1 LVFSSITFL
10 FYFLPLVLFSYYLVP
25 YKLKNFILLI
35 FSLIFYA
42 YGEPIYIF
50 IMLFSCVVDYINALI
65 IDKYRNTYK
74 AKLALIFSIIINLSL
89 LAFFKYSDFFISI
102 VNSLTN
108 YNIPLLNITLPIG
121 ISFYTFQTMSYTIDV
136 YRNEAP
142 IQKNIFSL
150 STFVTLFPQLVAGPI
165 VRYSDVSYDLNHR
178 IHNFDKFYNGVY
190 RFIIGLCKKVI
201 LANNLGVIWYSI
213 KATPYDTLS
222 LATSWLGIICFTLQI
237 YFDFSGY
244 SDMAIGLG
252 KIFGF
257 DFLENF
263 NFPYISKSITEFWR
277 RWHISL
283 GVWFRDYVYIPLG
296 GNRCSKSRWFLN
308 IFIVWFLTGLW
319 HGASFNFIL
328 WGLYFGVVLIFE
340 KLFLLEFLGLEF
352 LDDLV
357 EFLTL
362 VLVSV
367 DSSSNSLISGLC
379 LLDFLVDDFVFLDS
393 FLDSLILVVGLTSS
407 LEFSISSCFLD
418 FFLDP
423 LVLGLFLLAF
433 LLDFLFFNFSL
444 LEFKSSEFKLVVFEL
459 LTVKVVSSKVVLLTI
474 WL

>member
-1 LVFSSITFL
+1 MVFSSITFL

-296 GNRCSKSRWFLN
+296 G
-308 IFIVWFLTGLW
+308 
-319 HGASFNFIL
+319 
-328 WGLYFGVVLIFE
+328 LYFWIILIFE
-340 KLFLLEFLGLEF
+340 KLFLLQFLKKLPNWIKHFYTMF
-352 LDDLV
+352 LV
-357 EFLTL
+357 IIGF
-362 VLVSV
+362 VLFEI
-367 DSSSNSLISGLC
+367 DSLNGVYNYLISMFNFKNIIVDDVFLYY
-379 LLDFLVDDFVFLDS
+379 LIPNITLIIFAIIASTPIIKIILDRYKYIRIITLIFGMILSTSFLVDASFNPFLY
-393 FLDSLILVVGLTSS
+393 FR
-407 LEFSISSCFLD
+407 F
-418 FFLDP
+418 
-423 LVLGLFLLAF
+423 
-433 LLDFLFFNFSL
+433 
-444 LEFKSSEFKLVVFEL
+444 
-459 LTVKVVSSKVVLLTI
+459 
-474 WL
+474 

>member
-1 LVFSSITFL
+1 MVFSSITFL
-10 FYFLPLVLFSYYLVP
+10 FYFLPLVLFCYYLVP

-150 STFVTLFPQLVAGPI
+150 SAFVTLFPQLVAGPI

-296 GNRCSKSRWFLN
+296 GNRCSKGRWFLN

-319 HGASFNFIL
+319 HGASWNFVL
-328 WGLYFGVVLIFE
+328 WGLYFGVIITLE
-340 KLFLLEFLGLEF
+340 KAFLMKWLNQFPTIIRHIYTLFLLLIGWGLFAFDNFTHLKAYFKVMFSLEDVALYNQTTLYYF
-352 LDDLV
+352 TSNMILLIILV
-357 EFLTL
+357 IASTPLLKVIYYKLIRSKYSSVIELIIIPMACLLILTL
-362 VLVSV
+362 STAYLV
-367 DSSSNSLISGLC
+367 DSSYNP
-379 LLDFLVDDFVFLDS
+379 FLYFRF
-393 FLDSLILVVGLTSS
+393 
-407 LEFSISSCFLD
+407 
-418 FFLDP
+418 
-423 LVLGLFLLAF
+423 
-433 LLDFLFFNFSL
+433 
-444 LEFKSSEFKLVVFEL
+444 
-459 LTVKVVSSKVVLLTI
+459 
-474 WL
+474 

>member
-1 LVFSSITFL
+1 MVFSSITFL
-10 FYFLPLVLFSYYLVP
+10 FYFLPLVLFCYYLVP

-108 YNIPLLNITLPIG
+108 YNTPLLNITLPIG

-136 YRNEAP
+136 YRDEAP

-165 VRYSDVSYDLNHR
+165 VRYSDISYDLNHR
-178 IHNFDKFYNGVY
+178 VHSFDKFYDGVY

-296 GNRCSKSRWFLN
+296 GNRCSKGRWFLN

-328 WGLYFGVVLIFE
+328 WGLYFGIILIFE
-340 KLFLLEFLGLEF
+340 KLFLLQFLKKLPNWIKHF
-352 LDDLV
+352 Y
-357 EFLTL
+357 TM
-362 VLVSV
+362 
-367 DSSSNSLISGLC
+367 
-379 LLDFLVDDFVFLDS
+379 FLVIIGFV
-393 FLDSLILVVGLTSS
+393 
-407 LEFSISSCFLD
+407 
-418 FFLDP
+418 
-423 LVLGLFLLAF
+423 LF
-433 LLDFLFFNFSL
+433 
-444 LEFKSSEFKLVVFEL
+444 EIK
-459 LTVKVVSSKVVLLTI
+459 
-474 WL
+474 

>member
-1 LVFSSITFL
+1 MVFSSITFL

-150 STFVTLFPQLVAGPI
+150 SAFVTLFPQLVAGPI

-178 IHNFDKFYNGVY
+178 IHNFDKFYDGVY

-319 HGASFNFIL
+319 HGASWNFIV
-328 WGLYFGVVLIFE
+328 WGLYFGFIIYFE
-340 KLFLLEFLGLEF
+340 KKVLLKVIKNIPSFISIIYSLFIVMIGWVLFYFTNLKEGLAYIGILFGIGANGFYTSKLELVLSNNIIWIIIALVSCTPILKLISEKAKKMKAFEGKEYLGLGKTFVNAFILIAVIALLVGESYNPF
-352 LDDLV
+352 LY
-357 EFLTL
+357 FR
-362 VLVSV
+362 
-367 DSSSNSLISGLC
+367 
-379 LLDFLVDDFVFLDS
+379 F
-393 FLDSLILVVGLTSS
+393 
-407 LEFSISSCFLD
+407 
-418 FFLDP
+418 
-423 LVLGLFLLAF
+423 
-433 LLDFLFFNFSL
+433 
-444 LEFKSSEFKLVVFEL
+444 
-459 LTVKVVSSKVVLLTI
+459 
-474 WL
+474 